1 MPHHVLAHPLYL
13 GMIPLTQRPL
23 LGDSARRLRT
33 TVCSSQS
40 ALWSHSFLALRTGMD
55 PKQQAPRLFAN
66 LVVIYWL
73 PLLICMYYFKP
84 EDYKP
89 YGKMEATPRHNAMLL
104 VTDKFSKTV
113 ELAMAS
119 LISSF
124 TTRFQGNLSGSILG
138 R

>member
-1 MPHHVLAHPLYL
+1 
-13 GMIPLTQRPL
+13 
-23 LGDSARRLRT
+23 
-33 TVCSSQS
+33 
-40 ALWSHSFLALRTGMD
+40 MD

-89 YGKMEATPRHNAMLL
+89 YGKMEATPKHNAMLKASCIAFITRPPDTQAYNAMLL